1 MNRLQREY
9 DNLEEIG
16 RGGFGVVYRAR
27 CIAKGKEWSGKYVAI
42 KKIDITRATTFRVEL
57 ELEALSKLVHDNIVK
72 FYDQFQEDGA
82 QYIIMEYCK
91 YRSLR
96 DYVKQNGRL
105 SDFSAAYILRQL
117 VSAVKHIHERNMIH
131 RDLSAGN
138 VLISSIREDKL
149 FVKLA
154 DFGLATNFRK
164 GDVARTMLGTPGY
177 IAPQV
182 YNRHYNQK
190 ADVYSLGGI
199 LYLMLTGNDP
209 PRDREV
215 NPFKETIALESATLI
230 QSMMDPNEERRITL
244 GDISLSDFMRKVD
257 GLSLPISRSRETSRE
272 RIIYRD
278 CQTAHISPV
287 IVRAHS
293 ARPTANGHK
302 RITNDSAFESGE
314 SAHPYRRRPS
324 MDYYRGESTG
334 ITNCRH
340 NIYLENQCAHCGK
353 QQSLERKRGREID
366 VYESNGMR
374 HSSRAERRP
383 VLVTPVDTN
392 LKEIRKNIGD
402 HSNKTTAELAWP
414 IDVSRLESSESI
426 RKAGRFIL
434 QKNGTIVYEANIRD
448 RSHSINR
455 NGSINNEIMVKWI
468 ATVKKTTNGAQNFS
482 VFRQPDSDF
491 PATNK
496 EIPSLPADAK
506 IHRNYYSLKQLQHT
520 TDKVDEIAVALYRKI
535 LDEVSAVGA
544 RVVKIIF
551 KPSCDSTARL
561 MENGDFRV
569 KFQDGRLA
577 VLKKSAN
584 SIAVTTS
591 NKDLASL
598 SNEERCMFECA
609 HKDALLVET
618 FLEGA
623 PFKIVKSFPFHF
635 SNSSQF
641 ITNEVAEKN
650 MAGQQANRMIS
661 ERFSVPTQRLSGKK
675 CQSTDYVPKQPR
687 APLRSRNISSLSRN
701 SDNGV
706 KIIPKIRRASCSSP
720 ENLQLPRH
728 RPQMLA
734 DGEYILRGQFDK
746 NGVQVPT
753 RIILNDS
760 KVALELRI
768 SSNDPEIF
776 VFKENGYEERFRF
789 DGINYG
795 CVPVAARDLL
805 FTLCQKR
812 QKLKT
817 SINYA

>member
-1 MNRLQREY
+1 M
-9 DNLEEIG
+9 I
-16 RGGFGVVYRAR
+16 
-27 CIAKGKEWSGKYVAI
+27 W
-42 KKIDITRATTFRVEL
+42 KKSDEIDITKATTFRVEF
-57 ELEALSKLVHDNIVK
+57 ELEALSRLVHDNIVK

-117 VSAVKHIHERNMIH
+117 VSAVKHIHDRNMIH

-154 DFGLATNFRK
+154 DFGLATKFRK

-209 PRDREV
+209 PRDHEV
-215 NPFKETIALESATLI
+215 NPFKETISLESATLI

-257 GLSLPISRSRETSRE
+257 GLSLPISRSRETSKE

-293 ARPTANGHK
+293 AKPTASGYR
-302 RITNDSAFESGE
+302 RITKDSAFESGE
-314 SAHPYRRRPS
+314 STHPYRRRPS
-324 MDYYRGESTG
+324 LDYYHGESTG

-340 NIYLENQCAHCGK
+340 STYLENQCAHCGK
-353 QQSLERKRGREID
+353 QQSLERKCGRQID
-366 VYESNGMR
+366 VYEPNGIR
-374 HSSRAERRP
+374 HSSHAKRRP
-383 VLVTPVDTN
+383 APTEPVGTN
-392 LKEIRKNIGD
+392 LKQIKDNFGD
-402 HSNKTTAELAWP
+402 HSNKTTTTLIWP
-414 IDVSRLESSESI
+414 VDVSRLAPSETV
-426 RKAGRFIL
+426 RKAGRFTL
-434 QKNGTIVYEANIRD
+434 QKNGTIVYEATIRD
-448 RSHSINR
+448 RSHSVHRSNAINDEMLV
-455 NGSINNEIMVKWI
+455 NWI
-468 ATVKKTTNGAQNFS
+468 AIVKKTANGEQNFS
-482 VFRQPDSDF
+482 VFHQPDKCAF
-491 PATNK
+491 LITNN
-496 EIPSLPADAK
+496 ETPSLPDDAK
-506 IHRNYYSLKQLQHT
+506 IHRNYYSLKQLQQRI
-520 TDKVDEIAVALYRKI
+520 DKVDEIAYALYRKI
-535 LDEVSAVGA
+535 LDEVSALGA

-577 VLKKSAN
+577 MLKKGAD
-584 SIAVTTS
+584 SIVVTTN
-591 NKDLASL
+591 NKDLTSL
-598 SNEERCMFECA
+598 SSKERCMFECA
-609 HKDALLVET
+609 HKDAVLVET
-618 FLEGA
+618 FLESA
-623 PFKIVKSFPFHF
+623 PLKTVKSFPFHF

-641 ITNEVAEKN
+641 ITNEITEKN
-650 MAGQQANRMIS
+650 LAKQQANHMTS
-661 ERFSVPTQRLSGKK
+661 ERFSCPTQRLSGKK
-675 CQSTDYVPKQPR
+675 CQSTDYVPRQSR
-687 APLRSRNISSLSRN
+687 APLCTRNMSPLPRN
-701 SDNGV
+701 SNNGF
-706 KIIPKIRRASCSSP
+706 KIIPKTRGASCSSP

-734 DGEYILRGQFDK
+734 EGEYILRGQFKK
-746 NGVQVPT
+746 NGIQIPT
-753 RIILNDS
+753 RIILNNS
-760 KVALELRI
+760 KIALELRI

-776 VFKENGYEERFRF
+776 VFKEDDREERFRF

-805 FTLCQKR
+805 FTLYQKR
-812 QKLKT
+812 QKLKA
-817 SINYA
+817 SLNCA